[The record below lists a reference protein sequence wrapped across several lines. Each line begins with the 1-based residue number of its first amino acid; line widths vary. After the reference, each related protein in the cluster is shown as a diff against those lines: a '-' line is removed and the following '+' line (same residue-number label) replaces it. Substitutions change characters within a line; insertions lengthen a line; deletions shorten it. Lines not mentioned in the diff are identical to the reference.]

1 MIKCDEIIE
10 ADAEAKW
17 NDEETKTILTNKSCK
32 SKSFYFLLAFSLIT
46 IALLIPVSIY
56 CHLIKYKGKKK
67 HLSPFY
73 VTNSELKEFLH

>member
-1 MIKCDEIIE
+1 MITCDEIIE

-17 NDEETKTILTNKSCK
+17 NDEETKNILTNVICE

-56 CHLIKYKGKKK
+56 CHLIKY
-67 HLSPFY
+67 
-73 VTNSELKEFLH
+73 